1 MSIGKRSTLA
11 KIWGEAAAPQAPRI
25 LRACTGN
32 NDKNYNYNN
41 NNNSNKKYMPLLKT
55 KVSIP
60 SVQFY
65 WYQAETV
72 IRQQTIQS
80 INFDELYYV
89 MSEFF

>member
-1 MSIGKRSTLA
+1 
-11 KIWGEAAAPQAPRI
+11 
-25 LRACTGN
+25 
-32 NDKNYNYNN
+32 
-41 NNNSNKKYMPLLKT
+41 MPLLKT